1 MHRTGEAGAYPYIQY
16 ISSRM
21 HIRRRWLVDRG
32 PGSCDSDSDVRAA
45 VCSVR
50 CRPIVLA
57 RGASM
62 PAAGSQS
69 DALAAWDWD
78 DAAPYHRPRTATTIS
93 EPGPAFCIWQVKV
106 ITGKVKIREGGRERQ
121 AGRIERI
128 GARFACVACVMRRL
142 ATDWFTVWKA
152 QADSGEGCGEPP
164 TARPVASS
172 RSRIDT
178 LPRGASSAGG
188 RATSPP

>member
-1 MHRTGEAGAYPYIQY
+1 
-16 ISSRM
+16 M

-32 PGSCDSDSDVRAA
+32 LSCDSDSDVRAA

-128 GARFACVACVMRRL
+128 GARFACVRDETAGNRL
-142 ATDWFTVWKA
+142 VHSLEST
-152 QADSGEGCGEPP
+152 
-164 TARPVASS
+164 
-172 RSRIDT
+172 
-178 LPRGASSAGG
+178 G
-188 RATSPP
+188 RQR